1 MLYNVSLCW
10 QCGRRCRQG
19 PVSSCL
25 RQHREDQRWMRVRL
39 FLSTFQ
45 CAFYLPA
52 RHEHP
57 HPVPTTQTHPA
68 LPLNITHILVTNTHP
83 GKYAEAKIKCQLC
96 PTKHM
101 RLQSV
106 HEQQK
111 AWCIQQQITQRYA
124 GGCRAVPFRGPSFS
138 PHVPQCLTEV
148 SAAWT
153 RQGPSAGPWPPL
165 ITVCGRGLW

>member
-1 MLYNVSLCW
+1 
-10 QCGRRCRQG
+10 
-19 PVSSCL
+19 
-25 RQHREDQRWMRVRL
+25 MRVRL

-96 PTKHM
+96 PTKHTTETTKCTRTTKSLM
-101 RLQSV
+101 HPTTNHTTLCGWVQS
-106 HEQQK
+106 
-111 AWCIQQQITQRYA
+111 C
-124 GGCRAVPFRGPSFS
+124 S
-138 PHVPQCLTEV
+138 L
-148 SAAWT
+148 
-153 RQGPSAGPWPPL
+153 QGPQLLSSRPS
-165 ITVCGRGLW
+165 VFDRGLSSMNTTGPLSRTLAPSYHCVWERTVIGQRGCVVAATYDRVIVLDFLIFA